1 MTKEARINNGEK
13 TVSSIV
19 VPGKTEQLY
28 VLKNEIRIV
37 LTLYININSKWT
49 KEPNVW
55 LEAIKLIE
63 ENIDKMFFE

>member
-13 TVSSIV
+13 TVSSIL

-37 LTLYININSKWT
+37 LTLYININSK
-49 KEPNVW
+49 
-55 LEAIKLIE
+55 
-63 ENIDKMFFE
+63 

>member
-1 MTKEARINNGEK
+1 MTKEERINNGEK
-13 TVSSIV
+13 TVSSIL

>member
-13 TVSSIV
+13 TVSSIL